1 MLKEERQQNILEL
14 LRRDSKII
22 ARELSETWQVS
33 EDTIRR
39 DLNEMAAMN
48 LLHRVHGGALPK
60 SPTEI
65 SYRSR
70 ERESNNAKS
79 AIATK
84 CVGLLRNDQVIL
96 IDSGTTALRVAE
108 ALPPDFRATVI
119 TNSLPVLE
127 ALSAHSHIEVIGVG
141 GRLFKEARC
150 LLGVEAVAG
159 ISGVYADVCIL
170 GLNGIHPEIGLGVL
184 DYESVAL
191 KTAMLHHARQVIAVA
206 ASDKIGT
213 VASFIFGQI
222 TSLTHL
228 VTDTGASEEALK
240 PYRDAGVLVLTAE
253 GNT

>member
-1 MLKEERQQNILEL
+1 MLKEERQQSILGI
-14 LRRDSKII
+14 LRRHGKIV
-22 ARELSETWQVS
+22 ARELSETWQIS

-60 SPTEI
+60 SPTEL
-65 SYRSR
+65 SYHSR
-70 ERESNNAKS
+70 ERESNDAKA
-79 AIATK
+79 AIAAT
-84 CVGLLRNDQVIL
+84 CLRLLQQDQVIR

-108 ALPPDFRATVI
+108 ALPLDFRATII
-119 TNSLPVLE
+119 TNSLPVTE
-127 ALSAHSHIEVIGVG
+127 ALSAHALIEVICTG

-150 LLGVEAVAG
+150 LLGAEAVAAVKS
-159 ISGVYADVCIL
+159 IFADVCIL

-191 KTAMLHHARQVIAVA
+191 KTAMLHHAHQVIAVA
-206 ASDKIGT
+206 ASEKIGT
-213 VASFIFGQI
+213 VAPFIFGQI

-228 VTDTGASEEALK
+228 VTDTGASDETLK

-253 GNT
+253 NKV